1 MENEPAMAL
10 PELKEIAES
19 VIRRARNQGFVVSR
33 EIREELTGAGISEK
47 HWKDVLALAQS
58 SLHFRQGRYYYI
70 SAANSP
76 ARNEQNQQRDIHRAV
91 REMLQQY
98 KVQTTEVER
107 RQHGRSHF
115 VQPTKVITS
124 DHRELQVLSRDLSPT
139 GIRLIGTRSLQ
150 GQKIRVLIPR
160 IGAEGNPW
168 CFLVQI
174 LWSSQIGDNL
184 IENGGVFLE
193 RLDPNQLTI
202 VD

>member
-1 MENEPAMAL
+1 MAL

-47 HWKDVLALAQS
+47 YWKDVLALAQP
-58 SLHFRQGRYYYI
+58 SLHFRQGRYYYL

-76 ARNEQNQQRDIHRAV
+76 ARGELTQQRDIQRAV

-98 KVQTTEVER
+98 KVKTTEVER

-115 VQPTKVITS
+115 VQPIKVITS
-124 DHRELQVLSRDLSPT
+124 DHRELQVLSRDLSPS

-150 GQKIRVLIPR
+150 GQKIRLLIPR
-160 IGAEGNPW
+160 LDETGEPW